1 MKKALVLM
9 LLVTMVIAL
18 VVIAGCGKE
27 ETTVETT
34 EEKTTVEEKDSETVD
49 KRGSEVT
56 EEDVG
61 SPFYPGAEID
71 EESANYSSDG
81 EVPHGDV
88 TMCSSDSIEEVVQWY
103 RDNLKGYEE
112 VEALTGAKFEK
123 VEKATPFDIRYAVA
137 ITGHDGKV
145 LIVVSVGREFD

>member
-1 MKKALVLM
+1 M

-27 ETTVETT
+27 ETTVKTT
-34 EEKTTVEEKDSETVD
+34 EEKTTVEEKDGETVD

-71 EESANYSSDG
+71 EESAYYYSSDEEAPRG
-81 EVPHGDV
+81 GV
-88 TMCSSDSIEEVVQWY
+88 TMCSSDSIEAVVQWY

-112 VEALTGAKFEK
+112 VEAVTGAKFEK
-123 VEKATPFDIRYAVA
+123 VEKAAPFDIRHAVT
-137 ITGHDGKV
+137 ISGRDGKV